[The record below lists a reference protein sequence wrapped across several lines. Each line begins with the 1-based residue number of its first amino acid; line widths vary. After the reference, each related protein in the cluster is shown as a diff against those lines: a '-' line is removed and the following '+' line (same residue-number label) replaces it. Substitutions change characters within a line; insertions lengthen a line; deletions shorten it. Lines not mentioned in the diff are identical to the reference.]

1 MVIHNSGMEYV
12 ATILHTTI
20 FYRAGECL
28 PLLGPFGCL
37 AQLPAVKPES
47 EEYFVPQY
55 LHTYWDFSEPSYSL
69 CFPLCGPLGCL
80 EQLPAVKPETEE
92 DFAPQYSQ

>member
-1 MVIHNSGMEYV
+1 MVIYNSGVEHVV
-12 ATILHTTI
+12 AIPHTTI
-20 FYRAGECL
+20 FYRAGESL
-28 PLLGPFGCL
+28 PLLEPLGCL

-69 CFPLCGPLGCL
+69 CFPLFGPLGCL
-80 EQLPAVKPETEE
+80 GQLPAVKPETEE
-92 DFAPQYSQ
+92 YFAPQYSQ

>member
-1 MVIHNSGMEYV
+1 MEYV

-80 EQLPAVKPETEE
+80 EQLPAG
-92 DFAPQYSQ
+92 QYFID